1 MRKRRRAGVAVAALA
16 TLGAAA
22 ALAAWFEN
30 QSPKEERRADAAR
43 LMNELMSGTAVVG
56 GPFSLP
62 DTQGKPRSLVEF
74 RGTPVLLYFGFMYC
88 PDVCPTDLLIIGKV
102 VEALDARGIRV
113 QPVFITLDPERDRP
127 AALAQYVASF
137 HSRLVALRGS
147 EAETRAIATSYKVFY
162 EKVRAPAATTYL
174 IDHMALIFVLDRE
187 GRYLAALPSGTS
199 AERMVEAVL
208 QLVPSAK

>member
-1 MRKRRRAGVAVAALA
+1 VLNRRRAGVAAAVA

-22 ALAAWFEN
+22 AVVAWFEN

-43 LMNELMSGTAVVG
+43 LMNELMSGTVVVG

-62 DTQGKPRSLVEF
+62 DTQGKPRSLAEF

-113 QPVFITLDPERDRP
+113 
-127 AALAQYVASF
+127 
-137 HSRLVALRGS
+137 
-147 EAETRAIATSYKVFY
+147 
-162 EKVRAPAATTYL
+162 
-174 IDHMALIFVLDRE
+174 
-187 GRYLAALPSGTS
+187 
-199 AERMVEAVL
+199 
-208 QLVPSAK
+208 